1 MMKRLRT
8 DYIDYGFT
16 HCLDE
21 DKDLDAYIK
30 GVSKAVFSIIFLKN
44 RKTELSDISAFHR
57 ILQNWLTGCW
67 IRILSIS

>member
-30 GVSKAVFSIIFLKN
+30 GVSKAVFSIIFLK
-44 RKTELSDISAFHR
+44 TERRNCPTYRPFVAFSR
-57 ILQNWLTGCW
+57 TG
-67 IRILSIS
+67 

>member
-44 RKTELSDISAFHR
+44 SKMRQTKYP
-57 ILQNWLTGCW
+57 ILLTADLVF
-67 IRILSIS
+67 INSEHKQKLN